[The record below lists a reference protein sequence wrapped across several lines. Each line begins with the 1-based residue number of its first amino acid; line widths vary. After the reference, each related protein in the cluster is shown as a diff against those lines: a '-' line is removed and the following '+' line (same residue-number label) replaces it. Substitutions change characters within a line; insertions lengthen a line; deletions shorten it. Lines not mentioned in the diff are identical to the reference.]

1 MAQEIADETMR
12 TPGIGSS
19 TMAEEIP
26 HPHDSMVRVVLSD
39 LAEAT
44 SFLQRYVPEE
54 LSRTLN
60 WSTLRLLE
68 GSFVDEELRRSET
81 DFLYE
86 VERVGDDASLWLYI
100 LLEHQSSPDRW
111 MRFRLLKYCCRIW
124 DMNLA
129 ARPTPS
135 ELRAIV
141 PLVFYQGERTWSYST
156 AFTDLFADWVR
167 DWPWV
172 PRFSHELIDQ
182 SGIQPSDVQGDLKA
196 QVMQLLL
203 LAAYHP
209 ERPWATLVIE
219 LLGTLSSLP
228 PVGGINYI
236 RVFLTYILQT
246 QDREA
251 IESFQDTLRRHTPN
265 LGGDLMTY
273 AQELLAE
280 GRAKGRMEERVKM
293 IEGMLQEGVD
303 WPMIERIAGLN
314 EAQFQ
319 ALKEQIEATNE

>member
-1 MAQEIADETMR
+1 
-12 TPGIGSS
+12 
-19 TMAEEIP
+19 MAEEIP
-26 HPHDSMVRVVLSD
+26 QPHDAMVRVVLGD
-39 LAEAT
+39 LTEAR
-44 SFLQRYVPEE
+44 SFLQRYVPEA
-54 LSRTLN
+54 LSQTLN

-86 VERVGDDASLWLYI
+86 VERIGDDASLWLYI

-129 ARPTPS
+129 ERPTPR
-135 ELRAIV
+135 ELHPIV

-156 AFTDLFADWVR
+156 EFADLFAESVR

-196 QVMQLLL
+196 QIMQLLL

-209 ERPWATLVIE
+209 SVSWMEQVAA
-219 LLGTLSSLP
+219 LLISLASYEP
-228 PVGGINYI
+228 GGGVNYI
-236 RVFLTYILQT
+236 RVFVRYILST
-246 QDREA
+246 QEPEVAATFREV
-251 IESFQDTLRRHTPN
+251 LRQQAPEV
-265 LGGDLMTY
+265 GEDLMTTY

-280 GRAKGRMEERVKM
+280 GEEKGKVKTQVEV
-293 IEGMLQEGVD
+293 IEGFLREGVS
-303 WPMIERIAGLN
+303 WSVIERATGVS
-314 EAQFQ
+314 ESQFE
-319 ALKEQIEATNE
+319 ALKQQVEGMSE